1 MILSI
6 KNGGYVFFYKV
17 RFNVFYVI
25 MKNVPIVTNFKRLIY
40 QTFNQINLVWKRC
53 KALKFNRNPVKV
65 SSIGTFNY
73 DLARFNCDLF
83 STEVPNDYSWKD
95 TFSFAP
101 QIKNANPSGKFLV
114 SYDAT
119 SFFNN
124 IPHQEATDIAIDLIF
139 NYNTNLNITKKI
151 LKNFSFLL
159 HHTLILILTVN
170 FIIKLME

>member
-1 MILSI
+1 M
-6 KNGGYVFFYKV
+6 
-17 RFNVFYVI
+17 
-25 MKNVPIVTNFKRLIY
+25 
-40 QTFNQINLVWKRC
+40 
-53 KALKFNRNPVKV
+53 KV

-83 STEVPNDYSWKD
+83 SPEVPNDYSWKD
-95 TFSFAP
+95 TFSFVS

-119 SFFNN
+119 SLFNN

-139 NYNTNLNITKKI
+139 SYNTNLNITKKI
-151 LKNFSFLL
+151 LENFSFLL